1 LGENKVKRLL
11 VLIGM
16 TLLLS
21 ACGSNDSND
30 SASSKPKEEPKKAE
44 QKEVSNEPP
53 KVEKD
58 ENGNQILEIVGQK
71 AKSDSATAE
80 LLKILTVNQT
90 VNIAPLAVTVNDIKI
105 IKLTEMADD
114 LKQGIELM
122 DGNPVG
128 DEITYVQLRYNVENT
143 EEKNI
148 DWYGL
153 TNLVTDKGQQIDAI
167 SKDFLIDDSDTD
179 SKFLG
184 KVKKEFTD
192 GFVLKDGDISKIKLI
207 FGSSM
212 DADNYQDITPEQ
224 QVEYSF

>member
-1 LGENKVKRLL
+1 LGENTVKKLL
-11 VLIGM
+11 VLIGI

-21 ACGSNDSND
+21 ACGGNESNETP
-30 SASSKPKEEPKKAE
+30 SSKPKDEPKKAE

-53 KVEKD
+53 KAEKD
-58 ENGNQILEIVGQK
+58 EDGNYVLEVAGQK
-71 AKSDSATAE
+71 ATSEGATAE
-80 LLKILTVNQT
+80 LLKILKVNQI
-90 VNIAPLAVTVNDIKI
+90 VNIAPLAVTVKDIKI
-105 IKLTEMADD
+105 IKLTEMTDD

-122 DGNPVG
+122 DGNAVG
-128 DEITYVQLRYNVENT
+128 DEITYVQLKYHVENM

-148 DWYGL
+148 EWYGL
-153 TNLVTDKGQQIDAI
+153 TNLVTDKGEQIDGMM
-167 SKDFLIDDSDTD
+167 KDFLVDDSDTD

-192 GFVLKDGDISKIKLI
+192 GFVLKDGDISKVKLI

-212 DADNYQDITPEQ
+212 DADSYQDITPEQ